1 MSVLKWYLHLH
12 DIRAWWIFT
21 KSQHPMFSGPLN
33 TLLLYP
39 FIVSAAPYLCQT
51 VRFAK
56 ILWQTFKFDMWSLKT
71 LPALIY
77 LEMKSFKSYCSTG
90 KFEFL

>member
-33 TLLLYP
+33 TSPLYP
-39 FIVSAAPYLCQT
+39 FICLLPHTCVRPYDLL
-51 VRFAK
+51 RF
-56 ILWQTFKFDMWSLKT
+56 
-71 LPALIY
+71 
-77 LEMKSFKSYCSTG
+77 CG
-90 KFEFL
+90 KPPNLTCGRLRPCLL